1 MDAVVRLSFSYC
13 DIQLSNWRIDA
24 GGSTFI
30 NNVQSH
36 IERCAEVIQRASLSS
51 PFMRSTNTLELARPY
66 WLMELRPYI
75 AKPRIMESLKDMAVS
90 FHWSKPCS
98 FDLFLW
104 LLSET
109 GFRITHIN
117 DEYKRYGQ
125 PSVFLTGSAHATES
139 APVVLRVH
147 LYEKR
152 ND

>member
-1 MDAVVRLSFSYC
+1 MDTVVRLSFSYC

-24 GGSTFI
+24 GGLTLI

-36 IERCAEVIQRASLSS
+36 MERCA
-51 PFMRSTNTLELARPY
+51 
-66 WLMELRPYI
+66 
-75 AKPRIMESLKDMAVS
+75 DMAVS

-117 DEYKRYGQ
+117 DECKRYGQ
-125 PSVFLTGSAHATES
+125 PSVFLAGSAHATES